1 MSAAAPGPE
10 PLRLRLTGPGLPLQL
25 PTVRARVAEWARGAG
40 AVPETVD
47 DLVLATHEALAN
59 VADHAYP
66 DGVGRLD
73 GATDAFVD
81 AELTADGEIVVVVRD
96 RGRWRPPAADPGWR
110 GRGLLIIRGLSDGSE
125 VRHDESGTTV
135 QMRWHVHDPSVVH
148 RPGPEG

>member
-10 PLRLRLTGPGLPLQL
+10 PLRLRLTGPALPLQL
-25 PTVRARVAEWARGAG
+25 PTVRARVASWAQSVGAT
-40 AVPETVD
+40 PDLVD

-66 DGVGRLD
+66 DGLNGD
-73 GATDAFVD
+73 ADAAFVD
-81 AELTADGEIVVVVRD
+81 AELTADGEIVVMVRD
-96 RGRWRPPAADPGWR
+96 QGQWRPPAAEPGWR

-135 QMRWHVHDPSVVH
+135 QMRWHLHEAPVGR
-148 RPGPEG
+148 RPGPGG